1 MSKTI
6 IITTDEMKKFL
17 MENFGHPN
25 IVLDYYCRCCREQ
38 HNGCF
43 CEEEDIDCTVDSSED
58 IYEFFIEHK
67 LANYMIPFS

>member
-6 IITTDEMKKFL
+6 IITTDEMKNFL
-17 MENFGHPN
+17 MEHFSKSNV
-25 IVLDYYCRCCREQ
+25 IYDYYCRCCREQ

-43 CEEEDIDCTVDSSED
+43 CEEENIDCTADNDED
-58 IYEFFIEHK
+58 IVAFFIEHK

>member
-17 MENFGHPN
+17 KEHFINQNVMF
-25 IVLDYYCRCCREQ
+25 DFYCKSCRES
-38 HNGCF
+38 HEYCF
-43 CEEEDIDCTVDSSED
+43 CEEEDIDCTLGSDDEVV
-58 IYEFFIEHK
+58 EFFIEHK